1 MTPPIDET
9 LDKPVWAAQRERGH
23 VWAMQAFVWCALL
36 LGRRV
41 GRLLLFPICAY
52 FMLFSHTGR
61 RASRGYLARLFG
73 RQPTW
78 REVFRHHYAFASTLL
93 DRAFLLRGRAEVLAF
108 TRNLCEPLYA
118 MQQSGQGCLLLGAH
132 MGSFEVTRYFGAK
145 YAGLKLRM
153 LMYQDNAQK
162 VSRVARSLAG
172 GDLLPII
179 PLGGFDALFQ
189 AKEALDRGEVVG
201 LLGDRVFDA
210 RKYVEV
216 PFLGQLAAFPTGPF
230 LLAHTLKVP
239 VVLFFGLYTGGNR
252 YVEHAELFAERITI
266 DPAHRQEDLARWV
279 QRYAERLEHYC
290 RAYPYNWF
298 NFYDFW
304 ARPQAL
310 KRVDKRPAKAA

>member
-9 LDKPVWAAQRERGH
+9 LDKPEWAAHRERGN
-23 VWAMQAFVWCALL
+23 VWAMHAFVWCALL

-41 GRLLLFPICAY
+41 GRLLLFPICTY

-73 RQPTW
+73 RKPTW

-108 TRNLCEPLYA
+108 TRNPCEPLYA
-118 MQQSGQGCLLLGAH
+118 MRQAGQGFMLLGAH
-132 MGSFEVTRYFGAK
+132 MGSFEVTRHFGAK

-153 LMYQDNAQK
+153 LMYEEHAQK
-162 VSRVARSLAG
+162 VGRVARSLAG
-172 GDLLPII
+172 DLLPII
-179 PLGGFDALFQ
+179 RLGNFDALLK

-210 RKYVEV
+210 RKYIEV
-216 PFLGQLAAFPTGPF
+216 PFLGQPAAFPMGPF

-239 VVLFFGLYTGGNR
+239 VVLFFGLYAGGNR
-252 YVEHAELFAERITI
+252 YVEHAEVFAERITI
-266 DPAHRQEDLARWV
+266 DPARRQEDLARWAR
-279 QRYAERLEHYC
+279 RYAERLEHYC

-304 ARPQAL
+304 AKPRAPKHA
-310 KRVDKRPAKAA
+310 DKRQAKAA